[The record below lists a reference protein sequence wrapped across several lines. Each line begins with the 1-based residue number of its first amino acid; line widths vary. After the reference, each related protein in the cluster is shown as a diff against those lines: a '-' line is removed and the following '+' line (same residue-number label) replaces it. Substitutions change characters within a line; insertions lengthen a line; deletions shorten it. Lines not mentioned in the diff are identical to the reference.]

1 MIETEDS
8 PSSNYSAGQRTS
20 SKFPFLHFAQ
30 EYQGSRIVSNK
41 LFFAIY
47 EMQGCMRGPNNLSI
61 DYCQFVMLSIF
72 PIQALC
78 FKL

>member
-20 SKFPFLHFAQ
+20 SKFPFLHFAE
-30 EYQGSRIVSNK
+30 EYQGLRLVSNK

-47 EMQGCMRGPNNLSI
+47 ELKGCMRGPNNLSI

-72 PIQALC
+72 PIQILE
-78 FKL
+78 K